1 MPEFETLGYEESGG
15 VAWVTL
21 NRPDVMNAFNTTMQR
36 ELRNLWRWLRRHD
49 DVRVVVLT
57 GAGDKA
63 FCTGIDRSEA
73 LAEGPRPGRAG
84 GSGGSA
90 GSGAG
95 SAGTAGPGTR
105 PGAGDIGEGD
115 PVHVGSGSTPFMFD
129 DPGDNL
135 GPKSNDLWKP
145 VIAAINGIACGGAFY
160 MLGEVD
166 FMIAAE
172 HATFF
177 DPHLTFNMAASF
189 EPLQMTGR
197 MPFGDLVR
205 LTLLGSE
212 ERMSA
217 QRALQIGLVT
227 EVVAAD
233 ELRPRAQWAADVI
246 ARAHPV
252 AVQATLRALW
262 AGRELTR
269 SQALGLGWAFV
280 GLGNDPAALA
290 EGQTRFA
297 SGQRVEWRLR

>member
-1 MPEFETLGYEESGG
+1 MPEFETLGYEESEG

-36 ELRNLWRWLRRHD
+36 ELRSVWRWLRRHD

-63 FCTGIDRSEA
+63 FCTGIDRAEA
-73 LAEGPRPGRAG
+73 LAEGPRPGRSGAP
-84 GSGGSA
+84 GSGG
-90 GSGAG
+90 
-95 SAGTAGPGTR
+95 PE
-105 PGAGDIGEGD
+105 PGAGGD
-115 PVHVGSGSTPFMFD
+115 EPVHIGSGSTPFMFD
-129 DPGDNL
+129 DPGENL
-135 GPKSNDLWKP
+135 GPKANDLWKP

-177 DPHLTFNMAASF
+177 DPHLTFNMAAAF
-189 EPLQMTGR
+189 EPLQMTDR

-205 LTLLGSE
+205 LTLLGSA

-227 EVVAAD
+227 EVVPAD
-233 ELRPRAQWAADVI
+233 ELRARAQWAAAEI
-246 ARAHPV
+246 AKAHPV
-252 AVQATLRALW
+252 AVQGTLRALW
-262 AGRELTR
+262 AGRELSR

-290 EGQTRFA
+290 EGQARFA

>member
-21 NRPDVMNAFNTTMQR
+21 NRPGVMNAFNTTMQR
-36 ELRNLWRWLRRHD
+36 ELRSLWRWLRRHD
-49 DVRVVVLT
+49 AVRVVVLT
-57 GAGDKA
+57 GAGEKA

-84 GSGGSA
+84 GAAAGEPGSGGASGTA
-90 GSGAG
+90 DGEPGGPEAGEPIHIGSG
-95 SAGTAGPGTR
+95 T
-105 PGAGDIGEGD
+105 
-115 PVHVGSGSTPFMFD
+115 TPFMFD

-145 VIAAINGIACGGAFY
+145 VIAAVNGIACGGAFY

-166 FMIAAE
+166 FMIAAD

-227 EVVAAD
+227 EVVPGA
-233 ELRPRAQWAADVI
+233 ELRARAQWAADVI
-246 ARAHPV
+246 AKAHPV
-252 AVQATLRALW
+252 AVQGTLRALW
-262 AGRELTR
+262 AGRELSR
-269 SQALGLGWAFV
+269 GQALGLGWAFV

-290 EGQTRFA
+290 EGQARFA
-297 SGQRVEWRLR
+297 SGERVEWRLR